1 MDEKFN
7 AILSVALI
15 PQTVALISEKEGLD
29 DISATK
35 EFYNSK
41 TYEYLSK
48 EETKLW
54 HFSPMTLFAIWK
66 SEKETGNV
74 VFPEE

>member
-1 MDEKFN
+1 MDDKFN

-15 PQTVALISEKEGLD
+15 PQTVALISEKEGFD
-29 DISATK
+29 DIIATK

-41 TYEYLSK
+41 TYEYVSN
-48 EETKLW
+48 EETKMW
-54 HFSPMTLFAIWK
+54 HYSPMTLYTIWK
-66 SEKETGNV
+66 NEKETGKV